1 MCATQ
6 EDRSM
11 AGPKSD
17 PTPERAADPSITIRR
32 GTPDDTR
39 KAFDVS
45 MAAVEDLF
53 TRQGVAWTLDPDE
66 FYTSLEPVLTHFATK
81 AAEWWV
87 AEDDADSS
95 LIGYAR
101 SIERGSL
108 LELSEFF
115 VRPGRQSAGLGRQL
129 IERAFPPCRGEVRA
143 IVALTDVRALA
154 HYYRAGTVARFPI
167 ADLTGTPSPSAA
179 ESGAAASKGGL
190 EVVSAGP
197 DLVAEF
203 AAVEEAVVGFPRHGE
218 YPLLFEQRAALLFRR
233 DGRAVGFAFVGVDGT
248 GPIAALVPEDQVP
261 ILLEVEAWAVAHDV
275 SSLSFELPMV
285 NEVAMRHLLGRGFK
299 IEPPLSIF
307 MSNKPFGQFDRYILF
322 SPPFVF

>member
-1 MCATQ
+1 
-6 EDRSM
+6 M

-17 PTPERAADPSITIRR
+17 PTPKRASDRSITIRR

-39 KAFDVS
+39 EAFDVS
-45 MAAVEDLF
+45 MAAVEELF
-53 TRQGVAWTLDPDE
+53 TRQGVAWTLDPDA
-66 FYTSLEPVLTHFATK
+66 FYTGLEPLLTHFATR

-87 AEDDADSS
+87 AEDRTDGS
-95 LIGYAR
+95 LVGYAR
-101 SIERGSL
+101 SIERGGL

-115 VRPGRQSAGLGRQL
+115 VRPGRQSAGLGRRL
-129 IERAFPPCRGEVRA
+129 LERAFPPGRGEVRA

-154 HYYRAGTVARFPI
+154 HYYKAGTVARFPI
-167 ADLTGTPSPSAA
+167 ADLTGTPSASADEFEVA
-179 ESGAAASKGGL
+179 GSLGGL
-190 EVVSAGP
+190 EVVSAGL

-203 AAVEEAVVGFPRHGE
+203 AAIEKAVVGFPRHGE
-218 YPLLFEQRAALLFRR
+218 YPLLFEHRAALLFRR

-248 GPIAALVPEDQVP
+248 GPIAALERDDQVP
-261 ILLEVEAWAVAHDV
+261 ILLEVETWAAAHGMA
-275 SSLSFELPMV
+275 SLSFELPMI

-307 MSNKPFGQFDRYILF
+307 MSNKPFGQFDRFILF